1 MLPVH
6 SLTCALTSVSSPR
19 SLRAMAGMTD
29 PQVSSWSHLGIALAR
44 ENTDTSDNAQGV
56 TTDGAFW
63 YVVAN
68 GEDGLA
74 PVIGVYDNAHQTVKK
89 LFPTAEHHSKLIDA
103 YDGTPRLRALFTQR
117 LSSRADPAA
126 AGSVAAGSRR
136 RQPDG
141 CPARCRAPG
150 GVVHVRHSSADI

>member
-1 MLPVH
+1 MLQDFIESTDGKLATIAEEHRCSRKV
-6 SLTCALTSVSSPR
+6 SFTCATTSRHSPR
-19 SLRAMAGMTD
+19 SLRAAMAGMTD

-89 LFPTAEHHSKLIDA
+89 LSQPQST
-103 YDGTPRLRALFTQR
+103 TP
-117 LSSRADPAA
+117 S
-126 AGSVAAGSRR
+126 
-136 RQPDG
+136 
-141 CPARCRAPG
+141 
-150 GVVHVRHSSADI
+150 